1 MPTRSAIFA
10 TVVVAVLWTMPAVG
24 ASPQPAVGTPPHSP
38 PPKYAVTH
46 PSRPTPHKSVI
57 DRGMSLENECLNALR
72 ATRAATPPPTVPPSD
87 TVKRDTAALHL
98 DRAESAARA
107 GRGQLCQDEL
117 ALATDSLR

>member
-1 MPTRSAIFA
+1 MPTRSAAFA
-10 TVVVAVLWTMPAVG
+10 TVVAAVLWTMPAVG
-24 ASPQPAVGTPPHSP
+24 ASPQSP
-38 PPKYAVTH
+38 PPRYAVTH
-46 PSRPTPHKSVI
+46 PSRPMPHKSVI

-72 ATRAATPPPTVPPSD
+72 ATRAATPPPAMPPSD
-87 TVKRDTAALHL
+87 TVNRDAAALHL